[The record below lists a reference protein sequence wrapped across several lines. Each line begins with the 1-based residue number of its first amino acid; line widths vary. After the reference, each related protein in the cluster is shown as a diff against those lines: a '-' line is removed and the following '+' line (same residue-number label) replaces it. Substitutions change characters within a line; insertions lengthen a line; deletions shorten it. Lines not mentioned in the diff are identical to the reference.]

1 MNNARLEMRLLAH
14 SIDAA
19 TLSAGRSR
27 KRKNRITAGEKLML
41 AATAILVIAFAIG
54 AAP

>member
-1 MNNARLEMRLLAH
+1 MNARLEIRLLAH

-27 KRKNRITAGEKLML
+27 KRKTRITAGEKFAIAFI
-41 AATAILVIAFAIG
+41 AAIAAAFAIG
-54 AAP
+54 AL